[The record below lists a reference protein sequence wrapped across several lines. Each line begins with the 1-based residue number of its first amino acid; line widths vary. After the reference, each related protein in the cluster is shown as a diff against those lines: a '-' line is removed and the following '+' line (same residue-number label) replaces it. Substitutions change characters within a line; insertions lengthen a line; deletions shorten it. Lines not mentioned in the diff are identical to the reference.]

1 MILTIT
7 TQKNPFILNEDKK
20 SAQNQLEV
28 AIDKD
33 PLVWGWKYSQIM
45 MPNVLDDSILT
56 GGPSEEIKNEPKPMT
71 NEECKRGALI
81 VMWVIVE
88 AGGIQDE
95 KDDEEVDALE
105 L

>member
-33 PLVWGWKYSQIM
+33 PLV
-45 MPNVLDDSILT
+45 
-56 GGPSEEIKNEPKPMT
+56 
-71 NEECKRGALI
+71 
-81 VMWVIVE
+81 
-88 AGGIQDE
+88 
-95 KDDEEVDALE
+95 
-105 L
+105 